1 MISQVLNSWVNE
13 NKDIY
18 LKNENNSNFFG
29 AEFENIGKIQRAFFN
44 CYIKNKKTEAL
55 FLELISDEKVNFS
68 RYNFFI

>member
-44 CYIKNKKTEAL
+44 CYIKNKKRSFILRTY
-55 FLELISDEKVNFS
+55 FRQKVNFS